1 MMYDHRITARIIGKL
16 RVQNELSQQELA
28 SKAGIAR
35 SHYAMIENGAKSPN
49 VETLWR
55 IAYALGLQLSD
66 LFLLVE
72 SQAFH

>member
-1 MMYDHRITARIIGKL
+1 MMYDHRITAQIIGKL

-49 VETLWR
+49 VETLCR
-55 IAYALGLQLSD
+55 IAHALGLRLSD

-72 SQAFH
+72 SQTFH